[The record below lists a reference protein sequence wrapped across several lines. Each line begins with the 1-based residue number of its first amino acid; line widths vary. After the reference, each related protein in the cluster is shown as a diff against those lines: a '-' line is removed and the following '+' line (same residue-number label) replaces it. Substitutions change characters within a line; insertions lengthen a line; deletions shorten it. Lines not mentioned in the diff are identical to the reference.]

1 MRDFEADAT
10 DDKNREAEELV
21 GRWLRERYDA
31 EIIDMRDMHL
41 PYDWAVRWGFTL
53 DVKTSRWMDRENRVH
68 YEIEL
73 RHANGKR
80 EPGWSVKPD
89 PQFVVYVNRRTFE
102 AHLISMRE
110 WRLHV
115 QDRLWH
121 AEEQG
126 RDKPDGWIWS
136 ESPSRS
142 RTGQWVTLAWSIPLD
157 ELREAGLVWM
167 SWPLRSAVAA

>member
-1 MRDFEADAT
+1 MRDFEADAS
-10 DDKNREAEELV
+10 DDRNREAEEMI
-21 GRWLRERYDA
+21 GDWLRSQYNA

-53 DVKTSRWMDRENRVH
+53 DVKTSRWLDRENRVH
-68 YEIEL
+68 YEYEHQFADG
-73 RHANGKR
+73 RR

-89 PQFVVYVNRRTFE
+89 PQFVVYVNRHTFE
-102 AHLISMRE
+102 AHLINMRE

-126 RDKPDGWIWS
+126 RDAPLGWIHS
-136 ESPSRS
+136 VAQSKS
-142 RTGQWVTLAWSIPLD
+142 RTGSWKTLAWSMPLD
-157 ELREAGLVWM
+157 ELREAGLVWK
-167 SWPLRSAVAA
+167 SWPLRSDVAA